1 MKFKITGLL
10 ATFLFLVMMCG
21 CSSGNADESENKSGN
36 VAEVDKVEEILNQ
49 MTLTEKVGQMVM
61 MGVYGTDMNEDIQY
75 MFNQFHI
82 GGVILFDR
90 NMDNK
95 EQVKKFVDRMQNESN
110 EKLPLFIAI
119 DEEGGRV
126 ARMKN
131 SLTVQPSQE
140 DIGLTGDPNNA
151 FTYAKLTAEELK
163 TIGVN
168 VNFAPVADVGS
179 KDTRSFGSDAKT
191 VAEFVSQAA
200 KGYEST
206 KFFYCLKHFP
216 GIGRAKTDPHL
227 DISNVEVDLET
238 LEQTDFVPFKKI
250 IDEQDNSKFM
260 IMVSHL
266 KYDAIDPENPGSLSR
281 AVMTD
286 LLRDKMKF
294 KGVLITDDLQMGAIK
309 KSGSDHE
316 DMEYIGFVTAEAG
329 ADIVLI
335 CHDYK
340 KAQDAYMGIL
350 YAARDGRLS
359 EERINES
366 VRRIIK
372 MKLALQK

>member
-10 ATFLFLVMMCG
+10 ATFIFLIMLCG
-21 CSSGNADESENKSGN
+21 CSSGNADEPENQTENIAGD
-36 VAEVDKVEEILNQ
+36 DKVEEILNQ

-61 MGVYGTDMNEDIQY
+61 IGVYGTDMNEDIQY

-227 DISNVEVDLET
+227 DISNVEADLET